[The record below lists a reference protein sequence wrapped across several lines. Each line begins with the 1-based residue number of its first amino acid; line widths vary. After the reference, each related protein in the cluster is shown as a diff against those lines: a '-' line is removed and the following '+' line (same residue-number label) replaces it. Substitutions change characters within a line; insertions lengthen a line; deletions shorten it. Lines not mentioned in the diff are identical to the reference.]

1 MGWEAPILYSGADT
15 SGRRRGL
22 RPRRDQDMKDVN
34 VAPMLHFVFNTNFQL
49 PLFDNIL
56 VINNFAFPC

>member
-34 VAPMLHFVFNTNFQL
+34 VSSLIKSFNCHWLITH
-49 PLFDNIL
+49 
-56 VINNFAFPC
+56 